1 MGSPGGRMPGMA
13 RAAGASAFPVGTHC
27 GVFRV
32 FVAAATGVPTVAVR
46 RLGRGLNL
54 LRPACRCGR
63 VPDLV
68 HSSWAPYKDARGRV
82 SEGVCYEPGIPRGSR
97 RRLALFWSPRPSSR
111 TRPRGRGTDPD
122 RCRDSVCPWEHVRDT
137 NARGRGGL
145 RVPCLDPYW
154 FRGGGQAGGAA
165 EGALSRDKRFHAAS
179 N

>member
-1 MGSPGGRMPGMA
+1 MA

-27 GVFRV
+27 GVIRV

-46 RLGRGLNL
+46 RLSRGLNL

-68 HSSWAPYKDARGRV
+68 HSSWAPYKDARGQV

-111 TRPRGRGTDPD
+111 TQPRGRGTDPD
-122 RCRDSVCPWEHVRDT
+122 RCRDSVLGNTFGTRT
-137 NARGRGGL
+137 RGEGVGSASRASILTGL
-145 RVPCLDPYW
+145 
-154 FRGGGQAGGAA
+154 GA
-165 EGALSRDKRFHAAS
+165 EGRRAVPPSGRCRGINDSTRRATEI
-179 N
+179 